1 MKRLPAILLM
11 ATIFI
16 LSVGCTKENA
26 DIHSQEYFHRADFLG
41 YSSDKNNKVESK
53 DEFED
58 QLKNFHCFSQE
69 FFSIWDD
76 HVENIAALLEKFNDE
91 NTALNEKIIYSKML
105 LKEYEKLDDSL
116 KQIMPPPEAS
126 KAYQYALD
134 AISKRILF
142 LKEFEKGASINELI
156 EIENE
161 AYIYELL
168 FWEEMDN
175 IYNYFDEESDKLG
188 LLDDNE
194 SFLKI

>member
-1 MKRLPAILLM
+1 MRRLSAILLV
-11 ATIFI
+11 AIFI
-16 LSVGCTKENA
+16 LSVGCAKENA
-26 DIHSQEYFHRADFLG
+26 DEHPQEYFHRVDFLK
-41 YSSDKNNKVESK
+41 YSSDKNNKIESK

-58 QLKNFHCFSQE
+58 QLKNFHRFSQE
-69 FFSIWDD
+69 FFSIWDE
-76 HVENIAALLEKFNDE
+76 HIETTAALLEKFNDE

-105 LKEYEKLDDSL
+105 LKEYEELDDSL
-116 KQIMPPPEAS
+116 KQITPPPEAS

-175 IYNYFDEESDKLG
+175 IYNYFNEESDKLG
-188 LLDDNE
+188 LSGNNQP
-194 SFLKI
+194 FLTI

>member
-91 NTALNEKIIYSKML
+91 NTALNEK
-105 LKEYEKLDDSL
+105 LDDSL